1 MIICKRPVP
10 PDNNL
15 QKARPS
21 GWSFARGQPCGQPH
35 GWTDGTIKS
44 STRGPRGPKKTKQ
57 RKQSSYTNKRK
68 NLYFFIAGHLYSAL
82 LLLINANKKHW
93 NIHISQG
100 SKLENVQLHEYIEN
114 IWKWMAVHPLLL
126 ICCGCRC
133 CLARNFWNSCSFFFL
148 RRRWNFSP
156 QQRCRSPAAA
166 QVRHG
171 IYQIFYSSEILKSF
185 HFTWKFLNCDSFCK
199 IARILEVLIIYFD
212 QIISL
217 FANFCSNT
225 KSTLLFWEKRAWIW
239 QILQKKNFLH

>member
-1 MIICKRPVP
+1 MQLCKQTKKSSFYHRQP
-10 PDNNL
+10 PLLCPTSTD
-15 QKARPS
+15 QCKEKALKYSQFTEVETRKCKVTWKYWTYLEVDGCPRPS
-21 GWSFARGQPCGQPH
+21 F
-35 GWTDGTIKS
+35 
-44 STRGPRGPKKTKQ
+44 
-57 RKQSSYTNKRK
+57 
-68 NLYFFIAGHLYSAL
+68 NLLRLSL
-82 LLLINANKKHW
+82 LLGEKFLKFL
-93 NIHISQG
+93 Q
-100 SKLENVQLHEYIEN
+100 
-114 IWKWMAVHPLLL
+114 
-126 ICCGCRC
+126 
-133 CLARNFWNSCSFFFL
+133 FFFL

-225 KSTLLFWEKRAWIW
+225 KSLQLFCKKKLAWI
-239 QILQKKNFLH
+239 QKFS